1 MAVSI
6 KKMENSVAEITLN
19 EQGEKL
25 QQYKKKV
32 VSDLG
37 KNVEVPGFRKGKV
50 PVDVVE
56 KRLEGAIKEELADKL
71 LKEHQKEIFESG
83 EIQPVDYVK
92 LKKVDLDDNSIEVV
106 FNVDIYP
113 DVKLGEYK
121 GIEVEKEKF
130 EMSDDKLEKEIELL
144 IEKNSKL
151 KEVEEGA
158 AIENEDTANINF
170 EGFIDGEAFEGG
182 KAENYDLKIG
192 SKSFIDNFED
202 QLIGKK
208 AGEELEVNVN
218 FPQEY
223 FKEDYAGKP
232 AMFKVKINSIKRL
245 EKPELNDDFAKDLG
259 FENVAELREKKTKEI
274 EERETS
280 KIENEL
286 KNKLVDKVR
295 DASELNIPKSMIDR
309 EINHRIM
316 ELERQLKAQ
325 GMTLDLYLQM
335 NKLDK
340 ASIYQELAPMA
351 ETRIKTDIVLDKIA
365 ELEDI
370 KVDDEELDT
379 VAKEVAQGYGM
390 EIDQLKEKLKSMGTY
405 DNFIANLK
413 VEKSTQKTI
422 NFLVDS
428 AKIV

>member
-25 QQYKKKV
+25 QKYKKKV

-50 PVDVVE
+50 PADVVE
-56 KRLEGAIKEELADKL
+56 KRLEGAIKEELADML

-92 LKKVDLDDNSIEVV
+92 LKKVDLDDSSIEIV

-121 GIEVEKEKF
+121 GLEIEKEKF
-130 EMSDDKLEKEIELL
+130 EMSDDKLEKEIEYL

-151 KEVEEGA
+151 KEVEA
-158 AIENEDTANINF
+158 DAKIENEDTANINF

-182 KAENYDLKIG
+182 KADNYDLKIG
-192 SKSFIDNFED
+192 SKSFIDNFEE
-202 QLIGKK
+202 QLLGHKV
-208 AGEELEVNVN
+208 GDELEVTVN
-218 FPQEY
+218 FPEDY
-223 FKEDYAGKP
+223 FKAEYAGKP

-245 EKPELNDDFAKDLG
+245 EKPQLDDDLAKDLG
-259 FENVAELREKKTKEI
+259 FENLAELKESKTKEI
-274 EERETS
+274 EERENQ

-286 KNKLVDKVR
+286 KNKLIEKVR
-295 DASELNIPKSMIDR
+295 EAAELNIPKSMIDR

-335 NKLDK
+335 NKMDK
-340 ASIYQELAPMA
+340 ASVYKELAPMA
-351 ETRIKTDIVLDKIA
+351 ELRIKTDIVLDKIA
-365 ELEDI
+365 EQENL
-370 KVDDEELDT
+370 KVEDEELDSI
-379 VAKEVAQGYGM
+379 AKEVAQGNGM
-390 EIDQLKEKLKSMGTY
+390 DMDQLTEKLKSMGTY

-413 VEKSTQKTI
+413 MEQLTQKTI